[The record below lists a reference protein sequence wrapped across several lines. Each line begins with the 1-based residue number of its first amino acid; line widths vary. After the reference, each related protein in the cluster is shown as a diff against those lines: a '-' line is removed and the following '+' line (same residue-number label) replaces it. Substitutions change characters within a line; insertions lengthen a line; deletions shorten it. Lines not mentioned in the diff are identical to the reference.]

1 MISTEDTQFNQLR
14 ARISKYV
21 GDLAKQDSFPLSA
34 NNKLAS
40 IEKKMQGLKTYEE
53 LREVSDELLDISNDK
68 ELKLRRKQREEI
80 YSPVCWIDDF
90 LKEVEHSDVK
100 KF

>member
-1 MISTEDTQFNQLR
+1 MISTEGTQFNQLR